1 MFYFLFSVFTLWL
14 FPLYGCIPIYFYIPT
29 SKDISSIPKDTN
41 SPLWVTLIK
50 VINFILL
57 KRNTVIIVK
66 MFTLIM
72 YNQIISKI
80 NVRKCEKK
88 VFMVYSPIY
97 GVILP
102 AVLKL
107 SLVTSCWRSIRIK
120 HITLVSNLS
129 LHNFVETVIL
139 TEWLESNKYGQH

>member
-1 MFYFLFSVFTLWL
+1 
-14 FPLYGCIPIYFYIPT
+14 
-29 SKDISSIPKDTN
+29 
-41 SPLWVTLIK
+41 
-50 VINFILL
+50 
-57 KRNTVIIVK
+57 
-66 MFTLIM
+66 
-72 YNQIISKI
+72 
-80 NVRKCEKK
+80 
-88 VFMVYSPIY
+88 MVYSPIH

-129 LHNFVETVIL
+129 LDNFVETVIL